1 MKMKKI
7 LLLAAAI
14 MITMTAQAQGFAGR
28 IYQNPNINSGEIAA
42 KVKQDIANT
51 EKKKGRKL
59 TDEERVR
66 LKEKVT
72 LVRGSIK
79 T

>member
-1 MKMKKI
+1 
-7 LLLAAAI
+7 